1 MEADKTKLRVLRL
14 QLSTIAV
21 NFKYCC
27 LWNERTNLHTKGYE
41 AFPTLKGVFVQFLLP
56 AQHLTRYSSRR
67 TLTKMQI
74 NCF

>member
-14 QLSTIAV
+14 QVSTIAV

-41 AFPTLKGVFVQFLLP
+41 AFPTLKGVFFQVLLQ
-56 AQHLTRYSSRR
+56 AYHLTHYSSA
-67 TLTKMQI
+67 KP
-74 NCF
+74 